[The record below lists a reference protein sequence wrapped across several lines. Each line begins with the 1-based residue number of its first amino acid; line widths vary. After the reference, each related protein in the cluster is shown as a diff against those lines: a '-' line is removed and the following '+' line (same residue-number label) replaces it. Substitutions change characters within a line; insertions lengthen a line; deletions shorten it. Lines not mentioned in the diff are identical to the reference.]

1 MNRMIRTVSFLCL
14 AVAGAL
20 LIMVSAGEENQE
32 TCCFTHPNYSGT
44 CEVAPG
50 EGETCQ
56 SVLQYLNT
64 PMSQGKTY
72 CGGSE
77 LRGSWELVSCIDR

>member
-1 MNRMIRTVSFLCL
+1 MKRTVAVGIL
-14 AVAGAL
+14 ALVCAL
-20 LIMVSAGEENQE
+20 VIMASAGDESQQE

-44 CEVAPG
+44 CEVTPG
-50 EGETCQ
+50 EDETCQ

-72 CGGSE
+72 CGGTE
-77 LRGSWELVSCIDR
+77 LRGSWELATCTER